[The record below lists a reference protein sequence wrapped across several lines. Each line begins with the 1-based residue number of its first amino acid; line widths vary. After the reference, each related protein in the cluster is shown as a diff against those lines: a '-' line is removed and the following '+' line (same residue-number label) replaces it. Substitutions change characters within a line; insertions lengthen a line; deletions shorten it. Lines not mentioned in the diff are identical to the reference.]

1 MSAIH
6 PHSARTGPPVQ
17 ILGVSGSLRTD
28 SYNTVLLRAAA
39 RLAGPRAVFTVFD
52 QNKEVP
58 VFDEDLEGEPP
69 AAVRAL
75 WAAVAAADA
84 VVLATPEYNQSL
96 PGPMKNLLDWISR
109 GGTGLQ
115 GKPVAVIGASSGPWG
130 TRIAQSQLRHVLIA
144 LGAIVM
150 PTNTTYLAN
159 VGAVVSEGKVQDA
172 SVEERLAEMVAS
184 LELLARRLA

>member
-1 MSAIH
+1 MSDLRH
-6 PHSARTGPPVQ
+6 PVQ

-39 RLAGPRAVFTVFD
+39 RLAGHRTVFTVFD
-52 QNKEVP
+52 QNKDVP

-96 PGPMKNLLDWISR
+96 PGSMKNLLDWISR
-109 GGTGLQ
+109 DGTGLQ
-115 GKPVAVIGASSGPWG
+115 DKPVAVVGASSGPWG

-144 LGAIVM
+144 QGAVVM
-150 PTNTTYLAN
+150 PSNPTYVAN

-172 SVEERLAEMVAS
+172 SVEERLAGMVAS